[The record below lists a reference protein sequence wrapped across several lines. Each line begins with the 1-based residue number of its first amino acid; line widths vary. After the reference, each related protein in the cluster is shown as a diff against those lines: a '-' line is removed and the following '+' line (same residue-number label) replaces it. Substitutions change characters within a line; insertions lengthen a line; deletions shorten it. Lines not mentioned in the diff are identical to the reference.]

1 MADTTDREIA
11 QWLIDAVDDEMEESV
26 AIASKIGEDA
36 LAISRGEHVYTTQT
50 GNLQSSCGFAVTY
63 NGTTA
68 TKSPFTP
75 APGTNKPDGKT
86 GSQQGKAYLE
96 ECLKSRLSKGVTFVM
111 VAGMSYA
118 GYVEDWGGDV
128 LKSAEI
134 HVTREF
140 EKWAKGQI

>member
-1 MADTTDREIA
+1 MADTTDREVA
-11 QWLIDAVDDEMEESV
+11 QSLIDAVDDEMEDSV
-26 AIASKIGEDA
+26 AIATKIGEDA

-63 NGTTA
+63 NGQTA

-75 APGTNKPDGKT
+75 APGTNKSDGKT

-111 VAGMSYA
+111 VAGTNYA

>member
-75 APGTNKPDGKT
+75 APGNNKPDGKT
-86 GSQQGKAYLE
+86 GSQQGKAYLD

-111 VAGMSYA
+111 VAGTNYA

-128 LKSAEI
+128 LKSAEV

-140 EKWAKGQI
+140 EKWAKGQL

>member
-75 APGTNKPDGKT
+75 AQGTNKPDGKT

-96 ECLKSRLSKGVTFVM
+96 ECLKSRLSKGVTLVM
-111 VAGMSYA
+111 VAGTSYA